1 MIEQKLVKS
10 IKALIKQE
18 KPELLQFTQVPYKSP
33 STYSNWSSEVLVFL
47 AKSFD
52 PYSRIDKVSNYA
64 VYVACSLLDYNFPTY
79 YVSQELALALWNTSS
94 EFQVSELNIALPA
107 VMFMIPHNTI
117 FTPDGDSLSTVG
129 IASSRKS
136 ERLRRVYEN
145 SGDCLIGASGF
156 LKEDIDQSY
165 WYGFHNESCALGNP
179 VEDSYKEYSLNHLG
193 ELTNLEQEN
202 EVTFLNKFR
211 AFCFN
216 LMFVLEKRPEL
227 ITEEANQPKGFGTQQ
242 KTNRFK
248 NPIWLGKDYR
258 IKYISETESN
268 DASMGKGR
276 PKSTHFRKGHFRKQK
291 WGKNREKEKL
301 IWIDPVMVNIE

>member
-1 MIEQKLVKS
+1 MIEQKVVKI
-10 IKALIKQE
+10 IKELIKQE
-18 KPELLQFTQVPYKSP
+18 KPELLQLTKVPYQSP
-33 STYSNWSSEVLVFL
+33 SYYSNWSSEVLAFL

-52 PYSRIDKVSNYA
+52 PYSPIDKVSNYA
-64 VYVACSLLDYNFPTY
+64 IYVACSLVDYYFPTY
-79 YVSQELALALWNTSS
+79 YVSRELALALWNTRS
-94 EFQVSELNIALPA
+94 ELHASELNMALPA
-107 VMFMIPHNTI
+107 VMFMIPYNTI

-136 ERLRRVYEN
+136 ERLRQVYEK

-156 LKEDIDQSY
+156 LKDELTNSY
-165 WYGFHNESCALGNP
+165 WYGFHNKSCALGNP

-227 ITEEANQPKGFGTQQ
+227 ITEEVNQPKGFGTQQ
-242 KTNRFK
+242 KTNKFK
-248 NPIWLGKDYR
+248 TPVWLGKEYR
-258 IKYISETESN
+258 IKYISETQSN
-268 DASMGKGR
+268 DTSTGKGS
-276 PKSTHFRKGHFRKQK
+276 PKCTHFRKGHFRRQK